1 MSATRIQVWKG
12 PRVISHAEVR
22 TNKHKKNNHDLR
34 AKMLTRVNIPTIYGK
49 VNEIQT
55 IFISTRTQRAHREH
69 CEHDLTIAAVNIY
82 KGSLLMEQ
90 I

>member
-1 MSATRIQVWKG
+1 
-12 PRVISHAEVR
+12 
-22 TNKHKKNNHDLR
+22 
-34 AKMLTRVNIPTIYGK
+34 MLTRVNIPTIYGK